1 MKNKFI
7 RNTLILSVVSLVV
20 IAVPTLLTFT
30 GIMDAYSSGVFA
42 LAGIYAIMAI
52 SVNIISG
59 ITGQLSLGQ
68 AGFMALGA
76 YATILLNTN
85 AHIPLPLAVVCA
97 GLITA
102 FLWFFDWFSNVKA
115 GGRLSCDCYACFWRD
130 YPRYS
135 CEFKA
140 VDWRT

>member
-76 YATILLNTN
+76 YAT
-85 AHIPLPLAVVCA
+85 
-97 GLITA
+97 
-102 FLWFFDWFSNVKA
+102 
-115 GGRLSCDCYACFWRD
+115 RLSALFL
-130 YPRYS
+130 
-135 CEFKA
+135 
-140 VDWRT
+140 